1 MIHVSQTGPV
11 KKFRLAR
18 TLWGRGRY
26 FTACYWVDGV
36 MVDTGCAHTV
46 GELLH
51 AIEGLKVDVIIN
63 THSHEDHI
71 AGNAAIQLRDGASI
85 QAHRLALPVLAE
97 PRKKQ
102 PLRPYQ
108 RVMWGYPRPSK
119 GLPIGE
125 TVEQNSLRFQVI
137 NTPGHSVDHI
147 CLYEKD
153 RGWLFTGDTFIGGKD
168 RALRADYN
176 IWNIMASLRKIA
188 RFDASL
194 AFTGSGSI
202 KRAPQSEIYW
212 KIKYLEETA
221 ERVWDLHRKGLSRS
235 RIRNELFGK
244 EMLLNYITLG
254 HFSGKNLVRSFIDD
268 RPDQP

>member
-11 KKFRLAR
+11 KKFHLAR

-46 GELLH
+46 GELLR
-51 AIEGLKVDVIIN
+51 ATDGLKVDVIIN

-71 AGNAAIQLRDGASI
+71 AGNAAIQIRDGASI
-85 QAHRLALPVLAE
+85 RAHPLALPVLAE
-97 PRKKQ
+97 PGKMQ

-108 RVMWGYPRPSK
+108 RVMWGYPEPSK
-119 GLPIGE
+119 GLPIGK
-125 TVEQNSLRFQVI
+125 TVERNGLRFQVI
-137 NTPGHSVDHI
+137 HTPGHSVDHI
-147 CLYEKD
+147 CLFETNY
-153 RGWLFTGDTFIGGKD
+153 GWLFTGDTFIGGKD

-176 IWNIMASLRKIA
+176 VWNIMASLRKIA
-188 RFDASL
+188 VLDASV

-202 KRAPQSEIYW
+202 KKAPQQEIRQ
-212 KIKYLEETA
+212 KIEFLEETA
-221 ERVWDLHRKGLSRS
+221 ARVWNLHRKGLSRS
-235 RIRNELFGK
+235 RIRDELFGK
-244 EMLLNYITLG
+244 EMLLCYITLG

-268 RPDQP
+268 HPDRP